1 MSATNGK
8 HQKRVLVKSIL
19 YIGALLPTMTVVM
32 VGLLAVHNLI
42 PYNQISLMYA
52 YAIFLPIQGVF
63 NVLIYSDFFNVF
75 KEQTASIK
83 ESIRSSS
90 INAME
95 KFRSSTRNSTRTSK
109 PEKRT
114 SIPTA
119 DIPNF
124 DSSHHDVESCM
135 KTKSMDYSS
144 NPMDNSSKS
153 ILPVGEKQQSQ
164 ELPRD

>member
-1 MSATNGK
+1 MSGPANSGK
-8 HQKRVLVKSIL
+8 HQKRVLIKSVL
-19 YIGALLPTMTVVM
+19 YVCGLLPTITVLV

-52 YAIFLPIQGVF
+52 YAIFLPIQGIF

-75 KEQTASIK
+75 KEQTASIT
-83 ESIRSSS
+83 ESIRSST

-95 KFRSSTRNSTRTSK
+95 KFRSSTRTPK
-109 PEKRT
+109 AEKRK

-119 DIPNF
+119 ELSNF
-124 DSSHHDVESCM
+124 DSSHNDEESCM
-135 KTKSMDYSS
+135 KTKAMDYSS

-153 ILPVGEKQQSQ
+153 IPAVGVQQQSQ